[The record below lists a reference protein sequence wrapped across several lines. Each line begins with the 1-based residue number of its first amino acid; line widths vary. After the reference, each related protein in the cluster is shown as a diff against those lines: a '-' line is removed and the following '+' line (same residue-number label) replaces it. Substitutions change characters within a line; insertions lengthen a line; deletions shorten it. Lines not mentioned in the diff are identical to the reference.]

1 MTIRT
6 WTHEELEMLAK
17 HVVPPTRSLNA
28 ARVKACSLGVSFRP
42 NEGAPA
48 NTAPVWTTA
57 KPTYTEDEL
66 ESLRN
71 GVLPEGRSLSGA
83 YNKAFRMG
91 TSFATKRRRKTPQK
105 ERVALLKD
113 DIVKELQARHSI
125 RSTAIKFGL
134 AYTSVRNIAVELG
147 LVA

>member
-1 MTIRT
+1 MFKTT
-6 WTHEELEMLAK
+6 WTQDEIELLAK

-28 ARVKACSLGVSFRP
+28 ARVKACSLGIRFRP
-42 NEGAPA
+42 NECAPA
-48 NTAPVWTTA
+48 NTAPVWTPA
-57 KPTYTEDEL
+57 KPTYTEAEL
-66 ESLRN
+66 DSIRN
-71 GVLPEGRSLSGA
+71 GVVPEGRSLSGA

-105 ERVALLKD
+105 EKVARHKD

>member
-1 MTIRT
+1 MTVRT
-6 WTHEELEMLAK
+6 WTPEELEMLAK

-28 ARVKACSLGVSFRP
+28 ARVKACLLGISFRP

-48 NTAPVWTTA
+48 NTAPVWTPA
-57 KPTYTEDEL
+57 KPTYTEAEMD
-66 ESLRN
+66 SIRN
-71 GVLPEGRSLSGA
+71 GVIPEGRSLSGA

-105 ERVALLKD
+105 EKVARLKD

-134 AYTSVRNIAVELG
+134 AYTSVRNIAIEIG

>member
-1 MTIRT
+1 MFTTT
-6 WTHEELEMLAK
+6 WTQDEIELLAK

-28 ARVKACSLGVSFRP
+28 ARVKACSLGIRFRP

-48 NTAPVWTTA
+48 NTAPAWTPA
-57 KPTYTEDEL
+57 KPTYTEAEL
-66 ESLRN
+66 DCIRN
-71 GVLPEGRSLSGA
+71 GVIPEGRSLSGA

-91 TSFATKRRRKTPQK
+91 TSFATKRRCKTPQK
-105 ERVALLKD
+105 EKVALLKD
-113 DIVKELQARHSI
+113 DIVKELQAHHSI

>member
-1 MTIRT
+1 
-6 WTHEELEMLAK
+6 MLAK

-28 ARVKACSLGVSFRP
+28 ARVKACSLGISFRP
-42 NEGAPA
+42 NEDAPA
-48 NTAPVWTTA
+48 NTAPDWMPA
-57 KPTYTEDEL
+57 KPTYTEAEL
-66 ESLRN
+66 DCIRN
-71 GVLPEGRSLSGA
+71 GVIPEGRSLSGA

-105 ERVALLKD
+105 EKVTLLKN
-113 DIVKELQARHSI
+113 DIVKELQARRSI

-147 LVA
+147 LV